1 MTLNKTTKIIA
12 ILLLLSFII
21 TSPLSNQI
29 KNFLIPIEVEAGNNN
44 QPNTQRQEA
53 KLTEENQKRLVETT
67 PPPVLQDS
75 VERRNLVERLNRN
88 NKAEKIGYV
97 FLLSDNGSVIT
108 SYTIKGKVSSLNSL
122 LTTPQQIIHA
132 SSRDCSSPSHTCYVV
147 DSPDFDGSYGANPD
161 GVFFFTADGNM
172 VEWSGKYLYSEQPM
186 TLSSSPVLTY
196 QVK

>member
-29 KNFLIPIEVEAGNNN
+29 KNFLIPMEVEAGNNN

-122 LTTPQQIIHA
+122 LTTPQQIINPA
-132 SSRDCSSPSHTCYVV
+132 SRDCSSFTCYVV

-161 GVFFFTADGNM
+161 GVFFFTTDGNM

>member
-29 KNFLIPIEVEAGNNN
+29 KNFLIPMEVEAGNNN
-44 QPNTQRQEA
+44 QPTTQRQEA

-122 LTTPQQIIHA
+122 LTTPQQIINPA
-132 SSRDCSSPSHTCYVV
+132 SRDCSSFTCYVV

-161 GVFFFTADGNM
+161 GVFFFTTDGNM

>member
-1 MTLNKTTKIIA
+1 MTSNKTTKIIA

-122 LTTPQQIIHA
+122 LTTPQQIINP
-132 SSRDCSSPSHTCYVV
+132 SSTDCINTCYVV
-147 DSPDFDGSYGANPD
+147 DSPDLDGSYGVNPD

>member
-44 QPNTQRQEA
+44 QPTTQRQEA

-122 LTTPQQIIHA
+122 LTTPQQIINPA
-132 SSRDCSSPSHTCYVV
+132 SRDCSSFTCYVV

-161 GVFFFTADGNM
+161 GVFFFTTDGNM

>member
-122 LTTPQQIIHA
+122 LTTPQQIINPL
-132 SSRDCSSPSHTCYVV
+132 SKSCSSHTCYVV
-147 DSPDFDGSYGANPD
+147 DSPDFDGSYGVNPD
-161 GVFFFTADGNM
+161 GVFFFTTDGNM